1 MTIFQTA
8 LLVPTLALGA
18 TFDSHQ
24 VTAAAARFGE
34 RSMAIPRTRSEAPP
48 VAPAVDLVAQRKARI
63 QSVLV
68 QLDQVAQ
75 VTAQM
80 KPETADRVEPVIVD
94 LAEQTIDL
102 ANERALQAAETDA
115 TLARIEETV
124 AHLTRTMNRY
134 IEPEA
139 SL

>member
-1 MTIFQTA
+1 MTLLQSA
-8 LLVPTLALGA
+8 LILPVITLAA

-24 VTAAAARFGE
+24 VTAAASRFGE
-34 RSMAIPRTRSEAPP
+34 RSMAVPKTRTVRPAPP
-48 VAPAVDLVAQRKARI
+48 QTDFVLQRKERI
-63 QSVLV
+63 QNVLV
-68 QLDQVAQ
+68 QLEHIAQ

-94 LAEQTIDL
+94 LAEQAIDL
-102 ANERALQAAETDA
+102 ANERALRSSETDVVL
-115 TLARIEETV
+115 TRLEMTV
-124 AHLTRTMNRY
+124 SELGRTMNRY